1 MNKNDPN
8 ALKKVETQRM
18 NKQEKL
24 SVLYGEKLKYSQEKH
39 EKTVKIF
46 EKFDEDKLL
55 KYILKKN

>member
-1 MNKNDPN
+1 
-8 ALKKVETQRM
+8 M